1 MGVGLLLD
9 AEVAA
14 LVAKGYAV
22 ESRTETQAVLV
33 RKRRIGLFWN
43 VVLSIITSGVW
54 LIVIA
59 YRLINRKSDR
69 VVLTVGADGRVRRS

>member
-43 VVLSIITSGVW
+43 VVLSIITSG
-54 LIVIA
+54 L
-59 YRLINRKSDR
+59 
-69 VVLTVGADGRVRRS
+69 

>member
-1 MGVGLLLD
+1 MLD

>member
-1 MGVGLLLD
+1 MSDAGAALD
-9 AEVAA
+9 AEVAR
-14 LVAKGYAV
+14 LVGKGYAV
-22 ESRTETQAVLV
+22 ESRTESQAVLV

-43 VVLSIITSGVW
+43 VVLSFITVGFW

-69 VVLTVGADGRVRRS
+69 VVLTVVNGRVQRS